1 MHFCKK
7 CDNMY
12 YLKIMEDDDSQLIY
26 YCRNCGTEDD
36 KLMDSLD
43 DMCVSKTYV
52 TKQNAD
58 LSTLI
63 NQYTKLDPTLPRINT
78 INCPNKSCPSNLSEE
93 NLDKKKN
100 EIIYIR
106 YDDSNIKFTYLCV
119 NCDNIWRNTKS
130 K

>member
-7 CDNMY
+7 CNNMY
-12 YLKIMEDDDSQLIY
+12 YLKVMDDDSSQLIY
-26 YCRNCGTEDD
+26 YCRNCGMEDTN
-36 KLMDSLD
+36 LIASLD
-43 DMCVSKTYV
+43 NMCVSKTFV
-52 TKQNAD
+52 TKQTAD

-78 INCPNKSCPSNLSEE
+78 INCPNSGCFSNLSDD
-93 NLDKKKN
+93 NPDKKEN

>member
-12 YLKIMEDDDSQLIY
+12 YLKIMEDDESQLIY
-26 YCRNCGTEDD
+26 YCRNCGTEDT

-78 INCPNKSCPSNLSEE
+78 IDCPNKSCPSNLSEE

>member
-1 MHFCKK
+1 MHFCSN

-12 YLKIMEDDDSQLIY
+12 YLKIMEGDDSQLIY
-26 YCRNCGTEDD
+26 YCRKCGKED
-36 KLMDSLD
+36 KNLMSSLD
-43 DMCVSKTYV
+43 NMCVSKTFV

-78 INCPNKSCPSNLSEE
+78 INCPNSKCPSNLPEDD
-93 NLDKKKN
+93 LDKKQN

-106 YDDSNIKFTYLCV
+106 YDDSNIKFTYLCA
-119 NCDNIWRNTKS
+119 NCDNIWRNTKT

>member
-12 YLKIMEDDDSQLIY
+12 YLKIMEDDESQLIY
-26 YCRNCGTEDD
+26 YCRNCGTEDT

-43 DMCVSKTYV
+43 DMCVSKTYI

-78 INCPNKSCPSNLSEE
+78 IN
-93 NLDKKKN
+93 
-100 EIIYIR
+100 
-106 YDDSNIKFTYLCV
+106 
-119 NCDNIWRNTKS
+119 
-130 K
+130 

>member
-12 YLKIMEDDDSQLIY
+12 YLKIMEDDESQLIY
-26 YCRNCGTEDD
+26 YCRNCGAEDN

-78 INCPNKSCPSNLSEE
+78 IDCPNKSCPSNLSEE